1 MRQMKD
7 SGIAWVGEIPR
18 EWKMERLQWHLEE
31 VNVGNNPI
39 QTNRILSLT
48 NKLGVVPY
56 EDKGN
61 QGNKAK
67 ENIFVY
73 KLAYPNTIVANSMNI
88 LIGSVGLCNYFGCV
102 SPVYYIFKAKRDR
115 KSVV

>member
-39 QTNRILSLT
+39 QTNQILSLT

-67 ENIFVY
+67 ENIFEY
-73 KLAYPNTIVANSMNI
+73 KLAYLNIIRVAQKPITVM
-88 LIGSVGLCNYFGCV
+88 LQGE
-102 SPVYYIFKAKRDR
+102 KR
-115 KSVV
+115 